1 VGASQNRL
9 RQRVVDQSSGQVE
22 AELNRPLPQA
32 VLTRAISGLRL
43 PTSDTLQ
50 PMTVAL
56 RVENVSKQYRTY
68 ARPSDRLKESI
79 TRGRMRRHQEFWA
92 LRDVSFELDKGS
104 TVGVVGPNGCGKST
118 LLQIIAG
125 TLEPTHGN
133 VWHEGRV
140 AALLELGAGF
150 DQEFTGVENVYLNAS
165 LLGLSRRETDR
176 LFPSIER
183 FAEIGQFLY
192 QPVKTY
198 SSGMFVRLAFAIA
211 ASVEPEI
218 LLVDEALAV
227 GDAVFQ
233 HRCLR
238 RMQELQERGTT
249 VLFVSHDLAA
259 VRALCARAILLNAGR
274 AIEDG
279 KPADVLNRYQK
290 IIMAREQAYEESTT
304 APGETTPGDESLPPL
319 CYTYRHGNGSAEII
333 AAELTDAARHGV
345 EIVETGESLL
355 MRLVVRSNR
364 NIDQP
369 VIGFLIRN
377 RHGISAYGTNTKEQQ
392 IELGAVRRD
401 EVLEVVFSFNC
412 WLGSDDYSISCAV
425 HSHDG
430 EAYDWLD
437 GVRFFRVTS
446 QHLIEGIANLNAS
459 AAARRLEHRVEPSAE
474 IQLQETASA

>member
-1 VGASQNRL
+1 
-9 RQRVVDQSSGQVE
+9 
-22 AELNRPLPQA
+22 
-32 VLTRAISGLRL
+32 
-43 PTSDTLQ
+43 
-50 PMTVAL
+50 MTVAL
-56 RVENVSKQYRTY
+56 GVENVSKQYRTY

-79 TRGRMRRHQEFWA
+79 TRGRLRRHQEFWA

-150 DQEFTGVENVYLNAS
+150 DPEFSGVENVYMNAS

-274 AIEDG
+274 IIEVG
-279 KPADVLNRYQK
+279 KPAEVLNRYQK

-304 APGETTPGDESLPPL
+304 ASGETTAVDESLPPL

-392 IELGAVRRD
+392 IELGAVRRG
-401 EVLEVVFSFNC
+401 EVLEAVFSFNC
-412 WLGSDDYSISCAV
+412 WLGIDDYSISCAV

-459 AAARRLEHRVEPSAE
+459 ATARRLEHRVESSAE